1 MTNISLTT
9 NEDEEAN
16 TELTVF
22 SLLGSTLLSS
32 PMSYLGIF
40 KHSN

>member
-16 TELTVF
+16 TELTTHCWVHTSLF
-22 SLLGSTLLSS
+22 SNV
-32 PMSYLGIF
+32 IVRDF
-40 KHSN
+40 

>member
-1 MTNISLTT
+1 MTNIPLTT

-32 PMSYLGIF
+32 PMS
-40 KHSN
+40 